1 METFD
6 IPYREVY
13 QFKSTWNTTVTDL
26 SSGKE
31 QRIANWDSPRR
42 AWVIEMQKTLE
53 IINQARVFFDARKGK
68 YEAFWFKPPK
78 NKPDDPE
85 PDPVKVR
92 FDTDDF
98 EASITYTAGTFTL
111 KVIEVL

>member
-13 QFKSTWNTTVTDL
+13 QFKSSWSTTVTDL
-26 SSGKE
+26 TSGKE

-42 AWVIEMQKTLE
+42 AWEIEMQKTLE
-53 IINQARVFFDARKGK
+53 IIDQARVFFDARKGK
-68 YEAFWFKPPK
+68 YEAFWFTPPHS
-78 NKPDDPE
+78 DT
-85 PDPVKVR
+85 PVKVR

-98 EASITYTAGTFTL
+98 EASITYSAGTFTL

>member
-1 METFD
+1 METFN
-6 IPYREVY
+6 IPYQQVY
-13 QFKSTWNTTVTDL
+13 QFQSSWNTTVTDL

-42 AWVIEMQKTLE
+42 GWEIVMEKTLE
-53 IINQARVFFDARKGK
+53 IIEQARVFFDARKGR
-68 YEAFWFKPPK
+68 YEAFWFIPPHS
-78 NKPDDPE
+78 DT
-85 PDPVKVR
+85 PVKVR

-98 EASITYTAGTFTL
+98 KASITYSAGTFTL